1 MGWVLEES
9 QTRGEERLVLLAIA
23 NHADPQG
30 GAAWPSIAQIAREA
44 NVYPDTAKRLVRQ
57 LHNGGHVTRHISAS
71 PDERIPRGKR
81 PNLYV
86 VTMDRDLID
95 KLREEREADRMGGS
109 ERPGV
114 ATTRGQNNPPRG
126 GQNDPGVGGSEQPPK
141 PSLVPSRNRPSTQTP
156 RKDPFEADFE
166 EWWSAY
172 PRKIDKAV
180 AKRAYA
186 ARRRAGAPAADLLT
200 AAQRYAASRR
210 GEEPK
215 FTKHGSTFLNNG
227 WAEWLPG
234 GAVDGDRPVPA
245 AGPRLREHVRDDTPR
260 DREAA
265 RAGLRMLKGEA

>member
-95 KLREEREADRMGGS
+95 KLREGLH
-109 ERPGV
+109 RPGGTPT
-114 ATTRGQNNPPRG
+114 ALGGLTTTRGWGGQNNPP
-126 GQNDPGVGGSEQPPK
+126 NHP
-141 PSLVPSRNRPSTQTP
+141 
-156 RKDPFEADFE
+156 
-166 EWWSAY
+166 
-172 PRKIDKAV
+172 
-180 AKRAYA
+180 
-186 ARRRAGAPAADLLT
+186 
-200 AAQRYAASRR
+200 
-210 GEEPK
+210 
-215 FTKHGSTFLNNG
+215 
-227 WAEWLPG
+227 
-234 GAVDGDRPVPA
+234 
-245 AGPRLREHVRDDTPR
+245 
-260 DREAA
+260 
-265 RAGLRMLKGEA
+265 